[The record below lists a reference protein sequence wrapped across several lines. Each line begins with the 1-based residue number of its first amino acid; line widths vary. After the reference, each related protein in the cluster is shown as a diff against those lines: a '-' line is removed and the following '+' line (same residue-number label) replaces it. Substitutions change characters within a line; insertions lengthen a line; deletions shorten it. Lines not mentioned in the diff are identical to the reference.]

1 MGVPPLAPYMGVP
14 LQLLIWE
21 PPPAPYM
28 GMVPPAP
35 YIGVPSDPLYG
46 SFPLWS
52 LIWEPPSG
60 SLYGS
65 SGPLYRSY
73 PPAPSPPKS
82 NSCYTMETN
91 RIVSLW
97 ELVHFHLNLFS
108 RWLVLMT
115 DLCGCGRRL
124 MNLCLWKKNESR
136 FDLMS
141 FFSVCFYLWVL
152 SFECKINW
160 ILLFFRRERR
170 SLKRVLHRTQSV
182 W

>member
-1 MGVPPLAPYMGVP
+1 
-14 LQLLIWE
+14 
-21 PPPAPYM
+21 M
-28 GMVPPAP
+28 GMAPPAP
-35 YIGVPSDPLYG
+35 YIGVPLRP
-46 SFPLWS
+46 
-52 LIWEPPSG
+52 LIWKFP
-60 SLYGS
+60 
-65 SGPLYRSY
+65 
-73 PPAPSPPKS
+73 PPAPYMGALLRLLLWEFWPLIYCRSSPPTPSPPKS

-115 DLCGCGRRL
+115 DLYGCGRRL
-124 MNLCLWKKNESR
+124 MNLCLWKKKESR
-136 FDLMS
+136 FELMS
-141 FFSVCFYLWVL
+141 FFSVCFYLRVL

-170 SLKRVLHRTQSV
+170 SLKRVLHRTQNV